1 MKQNIFKGENILAKR
16 YKSEPTK
23 KTSSHKKSP
32 NKRNRV
38 IDKRKVLAVIIII
51 AIIIAGYFIVTKINS
66 TDSNGEIRISNAEKK
81 LSSDIL
87 ILNDL
92 NNEVI
97 EHLDMKNIQLVK
109 AHYKLENLET
119 GIVNL
124 YYKVDDKEIVK
135 VDINIKDKVIEKA
148 EKQENAE
155 EMSLTQIG
163 NNMTRDIKK
172 YFNDNQKRLKPDE
185 GKNILNIIVAN
196 EQIIINASAS

>member
-1 MKQNIFKGENILAKR
+1 MAKR
-16 YKSEPTK
+16 YKSESTK

-51 AIIIAGYFIVTKINS
+51 AIIVAGYFIVTNITS
-66 TDSNGEIRISNAEKK
+66 SDANGEIRISNSEKK

-97 EHLDMKNIQLVK
+97 EHLDMKNMQLVR

-119 GIVNL
+119 GTVNL

-148 EKQENAE
+148 EKQENSE
-155 EMSLTQIG
+155 EMSLAQIG
-163 NNMTRDIKK
+163 DNMNKDIKK
-172 YFNDNQKRLKPDE
+172 YYTDNQKRLKPDE

-196 EQIIINASAS
+196 EQIIINASES

>member
-1 MKQNIFKGENILAKR
+1 MAKR
-16 YKSEPTK
+16 YKSETTK
-23 KTSSHKKSP
+23 KASSHKKTP

-66 TDSNGEIRISNAEKK
+66 TDANGEIRISNSEKK

-97 EHLDMKNIQLVK
+97 EHLDMKNMQLVK

-119 GIVNL
+119 GILDL

-155 EMSLTQIG
+155 EMNLTQIG
-163 NNMTRDIKK
+163 DNINKDIKK
-172 YFNDNQKRLKPDE
+172 YFTDNQKRLKPDE

>member
-1 MKQNIFKGENILAKR
+1 MKFQERKDNRKLKR
-16 YKSEPTK
+16 ISL
-23 KTSSHKKSP
+23 S
-32 NKRNRV
+32 V
-38 IDKRKVLAVIIII
+38 VAVIIII

-66 TDSNGEIRISNAEKK
+66 TDANGEIRISNAEKK

-97 EHLDMKNIQLVK
+97 EHLDMKNMQLVK

-196 EQIIINASAS
+196 EQIIINASEN

>member
-1 MKQNIFKGENILAKR
+1 MAKR

-66 TDSNGEIRISNAEKK
+66 TDSNGEIR
-81 LSSDIL
+81 
-87 ILNDL
+87 
-92 NNEVI
+92 I

-196 EQIIINASAS
+196 EQIIINASEN

>member
-1 MKQNIFKGENILAKR
+1 MAKR
-16 YKSEPTK
+16 YKSEPIK

-172 YFNDNQKRLKPDE
+172 YFKYYCSKR
-185 GKNILNIIVAN
+185 AN
-196 EQIIINASAS
+196 NYKC

>member
-1 MKQNIFKGENILAKR
+1 MAKR
-16 YKSEPTK
+16 YKSEATK
-23 KTSSHKKSP
+23 KASSHKKSP

-38 IDKRKVLAVIIII
+38 IDKRKVLALIIII
-51 AIIIAGYFIVTKINS
+51 AIIVAGYFIVTKISS
-66 TDSNGEIRISNAEKK
+66 TDANGEIRISNSEKK

-97 EHLDMKNIQLVK
+97 EHLDMKNMQLVK

-119 GIVNL
+119 GTVNL
-124 YYKVDDKEIVK
+124 YYKVDDKEIVR
-135 VDINIKDKVIEKA
+135 VDIKIKDKVIEKA

-155 EMSLTQIG
+155 EMSLAQIG

-196 EQIIINASAS
+196 EQIIINASEN